1 MGKSSEGENLVKVKP
16 ILASVVLCGALI
28 VGMTGCAS
36 AGRSIKTFSSELG
49 GGLQREVIVYD
60 ATGQEIFHQT
70 GKFDIEE
77 NEAGTKVFSMMMKT
91 VCVTSSFWE
100 AVRLSSMRSIECE
113 D

>member
-1 MGKSSEGENLVKVKP
+1 MKVKP

-36 AGRSIKTFSSELG
+36 AGRSIKTFSSEMG

-77 NEAGTKVFSMMMKT
+77 NEAGTKVLYDD
-91 VCVTSSFWE
+91 E
-100 AVRLSSMRSIECE
+100 NGMRHIIFLGSGTAIINEV